1 MKAEKYCFILVV
13 FAGILCVS
21 SQGEVELLESDQGGI
36 IAQPNPALTGI
47 NAIFIAIDAPGVDPN
62 SSAWIHRGLDWK
74 LIDRLQ
80 KSDITV
86 NPSMGGNFRESATLQ
101 VTLNWLNLQSSR
113 QCVFRSQISLE
124 RTVILPRQPDLYFG
138 ADVWKSKPV
147 MQAVL
152 VEEMPAKVT
161 DVVLEQVE
169 GFISA
174 YKAANLQS
182 DQLQDARTSETN
194 SLTVPKEPT
203 KPDVKS
209 AAAEYE
215 YVASKNSQVF
225 HKPGCRW
232 AKNISENNLVSYDS
246 REEAI
251 KAGKRPC
258 KWCKP

>member
-1 MKAEKYCFILVV
+1 MKAGKYCFILVV
-13 FAGILCVS
+13 FAGILRFS
-21 SQGEVELLESDQGGI
+21 SLCDAELLQSDQSGV

-47 NAIFIAIDAPGVDPN
+47 NAIFVAIDAQGIDPN
-62 SSAWIHRGLDWK
+62 NSAWIHEHLDWK
-74 LIDRLQ
+74 LIDSLQ

-86 NPSMGGNFRESATLQ
+86 NPSMGGNFRDSATLR
-101 VTLNWLNLQSSR
+101 VTLNWLNLQSSQR
-113 QCVFRSQISLE
+113 RVFHSQISLE
-124 RTVILPRQPDLYFG
+124 RMVFLPRQPDLYFG

-152 VEEMPAKVT
+152 VEEMPDKVT

-169 GFISA
+169 AFIHTYLASNPPNKQPA
-174 YKAANLQS
+174 DANDISIVL
-182 DQLQDARTSETN
+182 
-194 SLTVPKEPT
+194 KEQA
-203 KPDVKS
+203 KPIAKS
-209 AAAEYE
+209 TPAKYE

-232 AKNISENNLVSYDS
+232 AENISENNLVRYDS

-258 KWCKP
+258 KSCKP

>member
-1 MKAEKYCFILVV
+1 MKAGQYYFILVV

-21 SQGEVELLESDQGGI
+21 SLCDAELLQSDQSGV

-47 NAIFIAIDAPGVDPN
+47 NAIFVAIDAQGIDPN
-62 SSAWIHRGLDWK
+62 NSAWIHKDLDWK
-74 LIDRLQ
+74 LIDSLQ

-86 NPSMGGNFRESATLQ
+86 NPSMGGNFRDSATLR
-101 VTLNWLNLQSSR
+101 VTLNWLNLQSSQR
-113 QCVFRSQISLE
+113 RVFHSQISLE
-124 RTVILPRQPDLYFG
+124 RMVILPRQPDLYFG

-169 GFISA
+169 AFIHTYLASNPPNKQPA
-174 YKAANLQS
+174 DANDISIVL
-182 DQLQDARTSETN
+182 
-194 SLTVPKEPT
+194 KEQA
-203 KPDVKS
+203 KPVAKS
-209 AAAEYE
+209 KPAKYE

-232 AKNISENNLVSYDS
+232 AENISENNLVRYDS

-258 KWCKP
+258 KSCKP